1 METKFKIAK
10 MPDGKPEIFYTLQGE
25 GLFIGLP
32 TIFIRTSTCNLHCVW
47 CDTFYTW
54 NFEGTK
60 FQKEHKDMPK
70 VKKEDFMMDMTVLE
84 VIKAIND
91 ANPKCKNLVFTGGE
105 PMIQQKAWI
114 ELMKTLRQWNF
125 TPPTWHFQVETNAT
139 MPIMP
144 EFLELIDAINCSPK
158 LESSGNEQFLRDTK
172 SFPQYVATP
181 KATFKYVIVEPK
193 DLEEVLALITKYNI
207 PNERVILM
215 PEGRNPQ
222 EVMDKS
228 IWLAEICKENGF
240 RFSSRLHVLLWGA
253 KRAV

>member
-1 METKFKIAK
+1 

-25 GLFIGLP
+25 GISIGLP

-70 VKKEDFMMDMTVLE
+70 VKKEDFMMDMTVDE
-84 VIKAIND
+84 VMKAIFI
-91 ANPKCKNLVFTGGE
+91 ANPNCTNLVFTGGE

-139 MPIMP
+139 MPIAP
-144 EFLELIDAINCSPK
+144 EFLELIDQINCSPK
-158 LESSGNEQFLRDTK
+158 LESSGNEIYLRKTK
-172 SFPQYVATP
+172 AFQQYVDTP
-181 KATFKYVIVEPK
+181 KATFKYVIVEPN
-193 DLEEVLALITKYNI
+193 DLQEVLELVKEFNI

-222 EVMDKS
+222 ELKERSV
-228 IWLAEICKENGF
+228 WLAEIAKENMF
-240 RFSSRLHVLLWGA
+240 RFTPRMHVDLWGA